1 LHPIALLQILFAKVI
16 GQNFQLTDATF
27 WAQGFFSDREPY
39 LLSIYA
45 GIVPLLLSLVAI
57 AFSRRR
63 WISYPLLGISV
74 ITVILALGKYTPLY
88 HWLFQVCPLF
98 RYGRYPV
105 KYLLAANFCLCLLVG
120 VGWDRMEE
128 FKRAWQQ
135 RPAVRSIGM
144 QVFVVFVALLWV
156 TSAVFSVGAAQDWL
170 GVKTGLSWSYQG
182 QSFQIS
188 PPIVDAC
195 LRHSQLMLGAFL
207 ICLGLLRW
215 KKIRIGIVRGTIVCV
230 LFLDLAINNLEINP
244 LIPVEFYRPAPA
256 SLYLQEQMKQSGL
269 ARIFSD
275 QSEAARQSFD
285 ILGKSDNVAWKSLFS
300 KLILFQ
306 FLSAKE
312 HIYHSVFAEIDKLEI
327 GTAPLI
333 LKEILKCQTIEEQ
346 INLMAGLNIRYLLTL
361 RELDSPLLVLEKT
374 FEVNATR
381 PLRIYRLIWQMPR
394 AFLAAASGSVVSEFS
409 LKNDLAVGRDIA
421 GDDSGDANA
430 AGAACNS
437 PVRVIRY
444 TPNRVELEANS
455 AGPCLLLLLDSY
467 YPGWKALID
476 GQETKISAANSV
488 FRAINFPAGNHHVT
502 FQYDPKSFRYGLWIT
517 LVTLCIWGF
526 LFIFRSRLDR
536 FLTRATCDSLHRLS

>member
-1 LHPIALLQILFAKVI
+1 MQILPTLELIQYSGRREGINFTDASSWSLHPVALLQLLLAKII
-16 GQNFQLTDATF
+16 GQNFRLADSAF
-27 WAQGFFSDREPY
+27 WAQGFFNNREPY
-39 LLSIYA
+39 LLSIYV
-45 GIVPLLLSLVAI
+45 GILPLLLSLVAI

-63 WISYPLLGISV
+63 WISYLLLGISV
-74 ITVILALGKYTPLY
+74 IMVIFALGKFTPVY
-88 HWLFQVCPLF
+88 PWLFKVCPLF
-98 RYGRYPV
+98 GYGRYPV
-105 KYLLAANFCLCLLVG
+105 KYLLAANFCLCLLAG
-120 VGWDRMEE
+120 FGWDRMEE
-128 FKRAWQQ
+128 FRRGWQQ
-135 RPAVRSIGM
+135 SPAVRSIG
-144 QVFVVFVALLWV
+144 VRLLVVFVTLLWV
-156 TSAVFSVGAAQDWL
+156 TSVVLSFGAAQDWL
-170 GVKTGLSWSYQG
+170 VMKTGLSLSYQG
-182 QSFQIS
+182 KSFQIS
-188 PPIVDAC
+188 PLILDAC
-195 LRHSQLMLGAFL
+195 LRHGQLMLGAFL
-207 ICLGLLRW
+207 ICLGLLHW
-215 KKIRIGIVRGTIVCV
+215 KKVRIGIVRSTIACV
-230 LFLDLAINNLEINP
+230 LFLDLAINNLGINP

-333 LKEILKCQTIEEQ
+333 LKEILRCQTIEEQ

-394 AFLAAASGSVVSEFS
+394 AFLAAASGSVVSDFS
-409 LKNDLAVGRDIA
+409 LKDDLAVGRDNA
-421 GDDSGDANA
+421 GDNSGDANA
-430 AGAACNS
+430 VGGACNS
-437 PVRVIRY
+437 SVRVIRY

-455 AGPCLLLLLDSY
+455 ARPCLLLLLDSY

-488 FRAINFPAGNHHVT
+488 FRAINFPAGKHHVT
-502 FQYDPKSFRYGLWIT
+502 FQYDPKSFRHGLWI
-517 LVTLCIWGF
+517 
-526 LFIFRSRLDR
+526 S
-536 FLTRATCDSLHRLS
+536 